1 MECIPEA
8 RAKAN
13 ERFVSQATQFNA
25 SHTDFFLDENPDG
38 VNLTA
43 VVGEI
48 SKRWKLL
55 SDEDRV
61 AMTADS
67 IQEIEDEREA
77 KNLAPHNVPLWAFHD
92 ARNTIQTVEK
102 EVRFRLM
109 N

>member
-13 ERFVSQATQFNA
+13 ERFVSQAIQFDA
-25 SHTDFFLDENPDG
+25 SHADFFLDENPDG

-43 VVGEI
+43 AVGEI

-55 SDEDRV
+55 SGEDRV

-102 EVRFRLM
+102 EVCFRLM

>member
-1 MECIPEA
+1 
-8 RAKAN
+8 
-13 ERFVSQATQFNA
+13 
-25 SHTDFFLDENPDG
+25 
-38 VNLTA
+38 
-43 VVGEI
+43 
-48 SKRWKLL
+48 
-55 SDEDRV
+55 
-61 AMTADS
+61 MTADS